1 MLFEEVGVKG
11 AFVIEPE
18 RRMDERGFFAR
29 MFCERELA
37 EHGLVGGICQINTG
51 FSPCA
56 GTLRG
61 LHYQAPP
68 HAEVKIVRCVRGA
81 VYDVVVDLRPDSP
94 TFKQRVGVELTAD
107 NGRLLYAPEGTAHG
121 YLTLT
126 NDTELIYMTS
136 FPYTAQA
143 ARGVRF
149 DDPVFAIEWPAEVR
163 VVSQADRSW
172 PDFSDELAVPSGGQ
186 SA

>member
-29 MFCERELA
+29 MYCERELA
-37 EHGLVGGICQINTG
+37 ERGLVGGICQINTG
-51 FSPCA
+51 FSRRA

-68 HAEVKIVRCVRGA
+68 YAEAKIVRCVRGA

-94 TFKQRVGVELTAD
+94 TFKQWFGAELTAD

-136 FPYTAQA
+136 KSYAPNE

-149 DDPVFAIEWPAEVR
+149 NDPVFNIVWPAEVG
-163 VVSQADRSW
+163 VISKADLSW
-172 PDFSDELAVPSGGQ
+172 PLLDV
-186 SA
+186 

>member
-1 MLFEEVGVKG
+1 MLFEGVSVKG
-11 AFVIEPE
+11 AFIIEPE

-29 MFCERELA
+29 MYCERELA
-37 EHGLVGGICQINTG
+37 ERGLAGGICQINTG
-51 FSPCA
+51 FSQRA

-68 HAEVKIVRCVRGA
+68 HAEVKVVRCVRGA
-81 VYDVVVDLRPDSP
+81 AYDVVIDLRPDSS
-94 TFKQRVGVELTAD
+94 TFKKWFGVELTAD

-136 FPYTAQA
+136 KSYAPNET
-143 ARGVRF
+143 RGVRF
-149 DDPVFAIEWPAEVR
+149 NDPVFNIVWPAEVS
-163 VVSQADRSW
+163 VISKADLSW
-172 PDFSDELAVPSGGQ
+172 PLFKV
-186 SA
+186 

>member
-29 MFCERELA
+29 MYCERELA
-37 EHGLVGGICQINTG
+37 ERGLVGGICQINTG
-51 FSPCA
+51 FSRRA

-68 HAEVKIVRCVRGA
+68 YAEVKIVRCVRGA

-94 TFKQRVGVELTAD
+94 TFKQWFGAELTAD
-107 NGRLLYAPEGTAHG
+107 NGRRRL
-121 YLTLT
+121 
-126 NDTELIYMTS
+126 
-136 FPYTAQA
+136 
-143 ARGVRF
+143 
-149 DDPVFAIEWPAEVR
+149 
-163 VVSQADRSW
+163 
-172 PDFSDELAVPSGGQ
+172 
-186 SA
+186 